1 MNEDRGVN
9 RAFLCFP
16 AKRQKDQRFAAA
28 GRPASERR
36 RGEGL
41 RETEYRSARL
51 TPRAFAVAV
60 VVAALAVGCG
70 KGKSGKHL
78 IGFSQC
84 NLGEPWRVS
93 MNAQVAAR
101 AKDFPDLEIAYA
113 DAQQDNAKQVADV
126 ENFLRQR
133 IDLLII
139 SPNEA
144 KPLTPIVR
152 RVFEQKI
159 PVIILDRA
167 IEGDTYTTFIGADNK
182 LIGKAAG
189 EYIAK
194 VLDGKGDVVEIQGLP
209 GSPPAR
215 DRRDG
220 FREAIAKF
228 PDIHIVHDPVANWL
242 REEAMSQME
251 SALAAHPHID
261 LVYAHND
268 PMAAGAFLAAKAKG
282 RENEMKFVG
291 IDALPGLDG
300 GIQMVADGRL
310 AATFVYPTGGKEA
323 VEIADK
329 ILRGE
334 QVPHKIVL
342 DTAMV
347 TKDNVAQF
355 QKP

>member
-1 MNEDRGVN
+1 MQPFGIGVGAGLAPAPSRRDIGRVRSFGGGGHKARPYDGLG
-9 RAFLCFP
+9 RAVCV
-16 AKRQKDQRFAAA
+16 
-28 GRPASERR
+28 
-36 RGEGL
+36 
-41 RETEYRSARL
+41 T
-51 TPRAFAVAV
+51 AFALLSVFAF
-60 VVAALAVGCG
+60 GCG
-70 KGKSGKHL
+70 KSRSGKHL
-78 IGFSQC
+78 VGFSQC

-126 ENFLRQR
+126 ENFLRQK

-144 KPLTPIVR
+144 KPLTPIVK
-152 RVFEQKI
+152 RVFDQGI
-159 PVIILDRA
+159 PVVILDRA

-189 EYIAK
+189 DYIAK
-194 VLDGKGDVVEIQGLP
+194 VLNGKGDVVEIQGLP

-220 FREAIAKF
+220 FREAIAAF
-228 PDIHIVHDPVANWL
+228 PNIHVVHDPVANWL
-242 REEAMSQME
+242 REEAMAQME

-268 PMAAGAFLAAKAKG
+268 PMAAGAYLAAKAKG

-323 VEIADK
+323 VETADR
-329 ILRGE
+329 ILKGE
-334 QVPHKIVL
+334 KVPHKIVL
-342 DTAMV
+342 QTAMV
-347 TKDNVAQF
+347 TKENAAQF
-355 QKP
+355 QQPAAAK